1 MSIDLI
7 GSFYTNGAE
16 AHALKTVIAAPSF
29 ANFSNGNGT
38 AAYSGLFGAGS
49 LITNITCMPSA
60 TLGGTCTISAYGMS
74 ASLTANIV
82 QFSNFNN
89 IVGYGAQSGVTLPQD
104 SWLQASGTGVVPTLV
119 VSYLS

>member
-16 AHALKTVIAAPSF
+16 AHALKTVLATPPSVS
-29 ANFSNGNGT
+29 FSFDGGT
-38 AAYSGLFGAGS
+38 FAYSGLYGAGS
-49 LITNITCMPSA
+49 LITNIVCAPSEE
-60 TLGGTCTISAYGMS
+60 LSGEVTISAIGMS
-74 ASLTANIV
+74 AGLTGDIII
-82 QFSNFNN
+82 FSGYST
-89 IVGYGAQSGVTLPQD
+89 IAGYGVQAGTTLPQD